1 MLSAVSQQIQT
12 IQEALRELTHS
23 DNKSIYLISYFQRF
37 ISYLSLFK
45 LH

>member
-23 DNKSIYLISYFQRF
+23 DNKSMCFF
-37 ISYLSLFK
+37 FF
-45 LH
+45 